1 MPAKDNRPPQWA
13 QDRPW
18 IWGLTFGLIVGGGV
32 LILSTIRY
40 GIRLSNLILAL
51 VVFVAFGLLGFVG
64 GLMRRF
70 TLGGPT

>member
-1 MPAKDNRPPQWA
+1 
-13 QDRPW
+13 
-18 IWGLTFGLIVGGGV
+18 LTFGLIVGGGV